1 MAEWLLLRLPRVA
14 DAPASWLACDSHGL
28 SLSGPQSGT
37 LAEAAQAAAGRRVC
51 VLASAADILCTD
63 VELPVR
69 SGVRLQQVAPFALE
83 EQLIGDV
90 EQQHFA
96 LGRRNEHN
104 ARTPVAVVA
113 RALLEDWLAQLRA
126 AGLSPELLCTETA
139 LLPRN
144 PGYRV
149 ALLDGELFSVVGDE
163 AGAVPVTVPADDPA
177 AALQI
182 AAGGADFSN
191 LHLLLHMTPLDWQR
205 RGSQFEA
212 LRPQLASLKVQ
223 LLNSGLLPWL
233 APQLAQAAPINL
245 LQGEFA
251 PRTSLRSAWPRWRL
265 AAVLA
270 GALLLLHVGV
280 QLYTLVRLRN
290 AERAA
295 DATLAQIGNRLGSAA
310 AGSGSL
316 RQRVQ
321 QRLATAQAGGA
332 DSGLLNALQ
341 SIATAMSAA
350 PGSVLQALSY
360 RDGGTELK
368 LRAADAQVLERI
380 NQGLRGSGWQS
391 ELVSGTATA
400 DAYEGRIT
408 LRPGG
413 GGS

>member
-1 MAEWLLLRLPRVA
+1 MAEWLLLRLPRAA

-37 LAEAAQAAAGRRVC
+37 LAEAAQAAAGHRVC
-51 VLASAADILCTD
+51 VLASAADILSTD

-90 EQQHFA
+90 EQQHVA

-104 ARTPVAVVA
+104 ARTPVAVVS
-113 RALLEDWLAQLRA
+113 RALLEYWLTQLRA
-126 AGLSPELLCTETA
+126 AGLDPELLCSETA

-149 ALLDGELFSVVGDE
+149 ALLEGELFSVVGDE
-163 AGAVPVTVPADDPA
+163 AGAVPVTMPADDPA

-182 AAGGADFSN
+182 AAGGADPAN

-205 RGSQFEA
+205 RGSQIEA
-212 LRPQLASLKVQ
+212 LRPQLGSLKVQ
-223 LLNSGLLPWL
+223 LLNSGVLPWL
-233 APQLAQAAPINL
+233 APQLAVGTPINL

-251 PRTSLRSAWPRWRL
+251 PRTSLRGTWPRWRL
-265 AAVLA
+265 AAALA
-270 GALLLLHVGV
+270 GALLLLHVGA
-280 QLYTLVRLRN
+280 QLYTLARLRS
-290 AERAA
+290 AERTT
-295 DATLAQIGNRLGSAA
+295 DATLAQIGNRLGSAV

-321 QRLATAQAGGA
+321 QRLATAQSGNA
-332 DSGLLNALQ
+332 DAGLLNALQ
-341 SIATAMSAA
+341 AIATAISAA
-350 PGSVLQALSY
+350 PGSTLQALSY
-360 RDGGTELK
+360 RDGSTELK
-368 LRAADAQVLERI
+368 LRATDAQSLERI

-391 ELVSGTATA
+391 ELVSGSAA
-400 DAYEGRIT
+400 GDAYEGRIT
-408 LRPGG
+408 LRSTG